1 MKVRK
6 NFVVR
11 IGGNEYTDTPNL
23 LACKGQPVLTVDRED
38 ASGDLQVSL
47 DVYDEKGRR
56 RAAMQGADQVSGR
69 DKSLEVRITE
79 NSYTVFDRKHD
90 RVVCDIRRRANAR
103 DMDLDVSLLL
113 HTPEG
118 FLVHANPDQTNLR
131 VRRSEEVLAG
141 REAALQIK

>member
-23 LACKGQPVLTVDRED
+23 LACKGDPVLTVTRE
-38 ASGDLQVSL
+38 AESGDLDVSL
-47 DVYDEKGRR
+47 DIFDDRGRERAKVRGAELVKGNSDEIDIRT
-56 RAAMQGADQVSGR
+56 S
-69 DKSLEVRITE
+69 E
-79 NSYTVFDRKHD
+79 NSYTVFDRSKD
-90 RVVCDIRRRANAR
+90 RMLCELRRRGNAR

-113 HTPEG
+113 HTPDG

-131 VRRSEEVLAG
+131 IRRSEEVLAG
-141 REAALQIK
+141 REAALNVK